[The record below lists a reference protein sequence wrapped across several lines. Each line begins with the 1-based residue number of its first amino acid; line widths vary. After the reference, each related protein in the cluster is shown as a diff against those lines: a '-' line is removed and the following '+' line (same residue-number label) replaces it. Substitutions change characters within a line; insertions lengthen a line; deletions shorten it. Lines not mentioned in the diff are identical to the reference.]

1 MDSNDNINRIRDI
14 RTRNNQRHKISNGR
28 EKLKKKKIN

>member
-14 RTRNNQRHKISNGR
+14 RTRNNQRYKISNGR